1 MLNRLNRFIAGVFA
15 PKPPTETDSQGLHL
29 LSAAAPAAKGSPAS
43 VLPPVQV
50 LTPPTDPKV
59 SNKQQTQAS
68 YSKRTKTA
76 TGNQRLAEADRRTA
90 NLDIL
95 TLRNGQTTKSTIRA
109 LAAVSP
115 DLSAAVW
122 AYQRLV
128 VTSGYT
134 GVARNL
140 DGTINPDATAALQRV
155 IARFNFLTDY
165 TDGFSSMAS
174 IGAVAESLTKELVLY
189 GACSMELVLDKVRLP
204 DRLVPIST
212 TQISF
217 FEDGTGYTY
226 PQQRIAGN
234 LIDLDVP
241 TFFYEALDQDLLS
254 AYSDSPIEAALSSA
268 LSDAEFNNDVRRVI
282 KRALHPRLD
291 AEINYESFR
300 KNMPLEMHGDPE
312 AARKYQDNF
321 LTSIEN
327 TVNGLEP
334 DDALVH
340 FDSVKFDYL
349 NNGNVTLNKEYET
362 LQGMTNAKL
371 ATGTKA
377 PPAVLGHGSASSNV
391 ASTETLLFMRYA
403 GGIQN
408 KVNSILSRAM
418 TLSCRL
424 MGYDVYVQFALDK
437 IDLRPESELE
447 AFRSM
452 AQSRVLQLLS
462 IGMLSDAEASL
473 QLTGN
478 LPAPGAP
485 QLSGTMFMSP
495 AAGAGGGGNPNSNTA
510 QPQQSTFGQATKPD
524 TPQQPKGPAKPGK

>member
-1 MLNRLNRFIAGVFA
+1 MLTKLNRFIAGVFS
-15 PKPPTETDSQGLHL
+15 PK
-29 LSAAAPAAKGSPAS
+29 AAAIADSRGPALLAGTAPSANLGPAQ
-43 VLPPVQV
+43 VLPS
-50 LTPPTDPKV
+50 PPDPKV
-59 SNKQQTQAS
+59 ANKQQTQAS

-76 TGNQRLAEADRRTA
+76 TGNQRLAELDRRTA

-95 TLRNGQTTKSTIRA
+95 TLRNGQTTKATIRA

-128 VTSGYT
+128 VTKGFT
-134 GVARNL
+134 AVARNL
-140 DGTINPDATAALQRV
+140 DGTVNPEATGSLQRV

-165 TDGFSSMAS
+165 TDGFSGMAS
-174 IGAVAESLTKELVLY
+174 INAVAESLTKELVQY
-189 GACSMELVLDKVRLP
+189 GACSMELVLDKARLP

-212 TQISF
+212 TQVSF

-234 LIDLDVP
+234 LIDLDFP

-268 LSDAEFNNDVRRVI
+268 LSDAEFTNDVRRVI

-291 AEINYESFR
+291 AIIDFESFR
-300 KNMPLEMHGDPE
+300 KNMPLELHGDPE
-312 AARKYQDNF
+312 KARAYQDNF
-321 LTSIEN
+321 LASIEN

-362 LQGMTNAKL
+362 LQSMTNAKL

-391 ASTETLLFMRYA
+391 ASTETLLFMRYCA
-403 GGIQN
+403 GVQN
-408 KVNSILSRAM
+408 KINSIMSRAL

-424 MGYDVYVQFALDK
+424 MGYDVYAQFAYDD

-447 AFRSM
+447 AFRAM
-452 AQSRVLQLLS
+452 KQSRILQQLS
-462 IGMLSDAEASL
+462 IGMISDEEASL
-473 QLTGN
+473 KLNGN
-478 LPAPGAP
+478 LPPAGAP
-485 QLSGTMFMSP
+485 KLSGTMFMSP
-495 AAGAGGGGNPNSNTA
+495 MPGAAGGGNPTSNTA